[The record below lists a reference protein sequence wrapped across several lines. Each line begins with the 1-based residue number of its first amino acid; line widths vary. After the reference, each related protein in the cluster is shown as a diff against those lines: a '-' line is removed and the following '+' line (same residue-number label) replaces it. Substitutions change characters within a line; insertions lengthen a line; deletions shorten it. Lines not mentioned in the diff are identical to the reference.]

1 MSAILDRDEA
11 LVVPHLIALKPLVW
25 LRKFDLDEDDSK
37 LGNPDIM
44 SDYESDL
51 TSDEQMV
58 KDRFDGEMEK
68 NMPWIWW

>member
-1 MSAILDRDEA
+1 VSAILDRDEA